1 MYYICLLEVAHPYIC
16 LDYTGL
22 EGGTSSMYSLGLVQF
37 EFPGAPKGV
46 GGLSYWLAL
55 IWGKREKGMGEV

>member
-1 MYYICLLEVAHPYIC
+1 M
-16 LDYTGL
+16 DYTGL